1 MSVIH
6 FDDPKVLARIAVFC
20 VRSPFYS
27 SSGKSELESYIEAL
41 AALSAANTST
51 YNEKYDEKADA
62 ITEDMIKEQIRNV
75 QPHKLAP
82 GELKHAIGDLNS
94 LMYNCRLEGSQFEF
108 AVIILNALLA
118 KAGSML

>member
-27 SSGKSELESYIEAL
+27 SSGESELEAYVEAL

-62 ITEDMIKEQIRNV
+62 ITEDMIKEQIKSV

-82 GELKHAIGDLNS
+82 GELKQAISDLNS